1 MNNPENKIIEKRNLI
16 DKIDNQIFELF
27 TKRFKLSNIIGNL
40 KVAKKEPILDKSRQS
55 YILSRLTNNFKDEL
69 EPEHIKILIEAI
81 FTVSRDLQKLK
92 K

>member
-27 TKRFKLSNIIGNL
+27 TKRFNLSKLIGNS
-40 KVAKKEPILDKSRQS
+40 KVAKKAPVLDKSRES
-55 YILSRLTNNFKDEL
+55 DILSRLTNDFKDKL

-81 FTVSRDLQKLK
+81 FSVSRDLQKLK